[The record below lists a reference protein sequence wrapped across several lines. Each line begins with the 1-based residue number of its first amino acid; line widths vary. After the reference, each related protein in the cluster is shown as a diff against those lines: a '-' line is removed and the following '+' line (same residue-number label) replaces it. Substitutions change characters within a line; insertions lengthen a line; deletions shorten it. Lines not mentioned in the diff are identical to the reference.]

1 MSLQRVL
8 HALAAILFVI
18 HVSPALARN
27 ITSYV
32 NYNNKIELSLSEN
45 DQVCGLKDTAP
56 FVELAKKRLDD
67 MDMPHYPD
75 GLVDV
80 VILVTARASGLL
92 QQSCVAHVGVQ
103 LQAQMNS
110 SFLNVNAYEGE
121 DQTFVMVSQREYEFP
136 MVFFQTGRVFTE
148 LAPAMPEKAL
158 EILGILM
165 EDLAKARS
173 LR

>member
-1 MSLQRVL
+1 MLRLMAVL
-8 HALAAILFVI
+8 LAVCLAT
-18 HVSPALARN
+18 PAMARN
-27 ITSYV
+27 ITSEVQYHK
-32 NYNNKIELSLSEN
+32 NIEVSFSEN
-45 DQVCGLKDTAP
+45 AHVCGLKDTAP

-67 MDMPHYPD
+67 MDMPHYSD

-80 VILVTARASGLL
+80 VILITARASGLL
-92 QQSCVAHVGVQ
+92 KQSCAAHVGVQ

-136 MVFFQTGRVFTE
+136 MVFFQTGRIFTE
-148 LAPAMPEKAL
+148 LAPAMPDKTL
-158 EILGILM
+158 EILGLLM